1 MRAAEVRAA
10 AVGLWDG
17 GGSVRAGRA
26 SVGTTAE
33 LVLNVPGP
41 HVENSSRG
49 IVAGE
54 DDSTPFGSLVDV
66 PEFLDGLA
74 FHEDSDG
81 LSIDLSDVDEAFN
94 D

>member
-1 MRAAEVRAA
+1 VRAA

-26 SVGTTAE
+26 SVGTGSE
-33 LVLNVPGP
+33 LVLNVPVP
-41 HVENSSRG
+41 HVENIAPG
-49 IVAGE
+49 VVADE
-54 DDSTPFGSLVDV
+54 DNLNPFGSLLDV

-81 LSIDLSDVDEAFN
+81 LSINLSDVDEAFN